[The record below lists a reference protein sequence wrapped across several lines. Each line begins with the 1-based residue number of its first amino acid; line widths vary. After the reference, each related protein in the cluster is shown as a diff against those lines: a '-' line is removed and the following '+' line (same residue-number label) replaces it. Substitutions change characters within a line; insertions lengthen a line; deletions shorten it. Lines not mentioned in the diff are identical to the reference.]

1 MKTETY
7 TKTDSEIQPRGLSYF
22 AAPARVI
29 AMLVALFV
37 LYAAFTE
44 YLDYKHEADNSLAI
58 ISEPKINDIYF
69 MDFRVIKEDLRPHE
83 KYRIAKVVDITG
95 DIVTLVY
102 GSFYYQRKHA
112 TLNAITYGQLTFK
125 DYFEGK
131 RYDFPLNKVKDLFE
145 SGAIYLAN
153 RPIRNKLYGN
163 LVGPTEEYSR
173 SNRLTYGK
181 QENIKGE
188 AFFND
193 SFNEM
198 RFEKAFGF
206 FQQSAE
212 LGFAKGQIN
221 LAQMYIN
228 GEFVDK
234 DLNIALH
241 WLKQAS
247 LQSNKSAILKYGII
261 CKQVEA
267 CNLGD
272 FYQELNK
279 SGVNIKVRKLDF
291 ELSNSN

>member
-7 TKTDSEIQPRGLSYF
+7 TKTDSKIKPLGLSYF

-29 AMLVALFV
+29 SILVVLFV
-37 LYAAFTE
+37 LYTAFIE
-44 YLDYKHEADNSLAI
+44 YFDYKHEADNSLAI

-83 KYRIAKVVDITG
+83 KYRIAKVADITG
-95 DIVTLVY
+95 DIITLVY

-112 TLNAITYGQLTFK
+112 TLNAISYGQLTFK

-131 RYDFPLNKVKDLFE
+131 RYDFPHNKVKNLFE

-153 RPIRNKLYGN
+153 RPVQNKLYGN
-163 LVGPTEEYSR
+163 LVVPREEHYR

-198 RFEKAFGF
+198 GLEKAFGF

-212 LGFAKGQIN
+212 LGFVKGQIN
-221 LAQMYIN
+221 LAQMYID
-228 GEFVDK
+228 GEFVNK
-234 DLNIALH
+234 DFNKALH

-247 LQSNKSAILKYGII
+247 LQSSKSAILKYGII

-267 CNLGD
+267 CNAGD
-272 FYQELNK
+272 FYQELNE

-291 ELSNSN
+291 ELSNAN